1 MAPVTKYN
9 DDLPA
14 VSLSLVKDASNDSN
28 NTIDTNGTD
37 GQISRA
43 AMMSM
48 IFQLMSQI
56 GINQSIIAKANA
68 QSQVDQTT
76 IAEAQANNAQA
87 LSQTVSKQVDDYMKQ
102 LEESQ
107 KWSFW
112 GSIFKW
118 IVAAIVIVIGALT
131 SEFGVG
137 LLLLTAVTV
146 FMASPLFDMAV
157 GALAK
162 GLEAAGLPSTW
173 ANVLAQIIVIVIV
186 TICTLGIGT
195 AGEAAN
201 LAAKGAGT
209 AAEIGSSAAQ
219 AALKMALQAMLQALL
234 SSSVLPQ
241 LLAQIPGIDKIPVL
255 QAILTIVLTIIIAVV
270 AGKLMSTAGATE
282 GQSLLS
288 KLGTKLEQS
297 LVDIRSLETAV
308 NNAGRVARVAGTAAE
323 AGAGTGTAVYELKAS
338 DVLKILAPLQA
349 LMGFVSGIATLMSKM
364 SDQIEANTQSS
375 MKTFNTLFNTKFYA
389 DMEAAK
395 AYLV

>member
-209 AAEIGSSAAQ
+209 AAEIGSTAAQ